1 MRDKLIFVLKLAI
14 SATLIAFIFS
24 QVDLGMLRAKLASA
38 NVAYLLLA
46 TVLYFSA
53 IVVNCAKWAVLLRA
67 QVTGVPF
74 RMLLR
79 YTFIGVFFN
88 TMLPANIGGDVVRGY
103 ELSAYTDSKLDAAA
117 SVIVDRLVGLL
128 AFITSAVVAATIL
141 VSATHRP
148 DMEVIAV
155 AAVTALVALAFT
167 MALLFSRRLRARVA
181 LAFGWSFLKP
191 LAPIYGRLADA
202 FGAYRFRYKTLALAF
217 AIGMGGL
224 MLTNLVNYAISE
236 ALGGGMPLLMIA
248 LFNPII
254 ALVLLIPISV
264 GGIGVNQN
272 AYVFFYG
279 LAGVP
284 YDHALAVSL
293 VMQALIL
300 LSGLPGAVLW
310 LRTQR
315 GRPASTATSLGDVK
329 SS

>member
-1 MRDKLIFVLKLAI
+1 MRDKLIFL
-14 SATLIAFIFS
+14 
-24 QVDLGMLRAKLASA
+24 AKLAVSA
-38 NVAYLLLA
+38 ILIALIFSKVDLETLRGKLANANLAYLALA
-46 TVLYFSA
+46 AVLYFAA
-53 IVVNCAKWAVLLRA
+53 IVVNCAKWSVLLRA

-74 RMLLR
+74 SALLR

-88 TMLPANIGGDVVRGY
+88 SMLPANIGGDVVRGY
-103 ELSAYTDSKLDAAA
+103 ELSTYTDSKLDAAA

-128 AFITSAVVAATIL
+128 AFVTSAVVAAAIL

-148 DMEVIAV
+148 DLEVIAV
-155 AAVTALVALAFT
+155 AAMVALLALMFT

-181 LAFGWSFLKP
+181 MAFGWSFLKP
-191 LAPIYGRLADA
+191 MAPIYGRLADA
-202 FGAYRFRYKTLALAF
+202 FGAYRFRYKTLLLAF
-217 AIGMGGL
+217 AIGLGGL

-264 GGIGVNQN
+264 GGIGLNQN
-272 AYVFFYG
+272 AYVILYG

-284 YDHALAVSL
+284 HDHALAVSL

-310 LRTQR
+310 LRAPR
-315 GRPASTATSLGDVK
+315 SRSASTAASL
-329 SS
+329 SNLE